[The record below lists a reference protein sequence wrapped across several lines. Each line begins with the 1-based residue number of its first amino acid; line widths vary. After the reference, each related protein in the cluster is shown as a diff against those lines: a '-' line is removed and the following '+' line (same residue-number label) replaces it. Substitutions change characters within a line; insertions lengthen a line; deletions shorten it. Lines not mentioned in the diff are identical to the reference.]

1 MRRARANRCRTGLLT
16 LALLSAA
23 TAACRV
29 ESGEHAEAGE
39 RARRTGYR
47 GFLLAGA
54 PPKPDFTLTDTEGR
68 AYDFRAETDGFVTLV
83 FFGYTYCPDVC
94 PVHMASI
101 AAVRRE
107 LPVSLQRRIKVVFV
121 TVDPERDT
129 AERLRSWL
137 DTFDRSFVGLRG
149 EPERVGGIL
158 QAMDLP
164 PAVVPDTAGRDYLVG
179 HASQVIAFSPDG
191 AVRVVYPFGTRQAD
205 WQHDLPRL
213 AELP

>member
-1 MRRARANRCRTGLLT
+1 MKL
-16 LALLSAA
+16 LALTACVAVLS
-23 TAACRV
+23 AACRV
-29 ESGEHAEAGE
+29 EAPERSQAEE
-39 RARRTGYR
+39 RAQSTGYR
-47 GFLLAGA
+47 GILLPNADA
-54 PPKPDFTLTDTEGR
+54 RPDFVLTDMNGE
-68 AYDFRAETDGFVTLV
+68 AFDFRAETEGKLALL